1 MSQNDARKGQE
12 TPVSTRSQPHRA
24 LADALSRDCVESS
37 LRREHVRAIHD
48 MVASDQYDPPADL
61 IAERMIDDAISAKGT
76 RSK

>member
-1 MSQNDARKGQE
+1 
-12 TPVSTRSQPHRA
+12 
-24 LADALSRDCVESS
+24 
-37 LRREHVRAIHD
+37 